1 MAKQKSSLM
10 GVSELAYNDLSHV
23 PIPKKTKTYTPL
35 GHKDLVDFTE
45 ELTGKLLGS
54 DWEKDGEKFG
64 IAREGKQ
71 LFGYHSY
78 KKKDSKE
85 DTSLTIGFRNSY
97 DKSMSAG
104 FVMGERVL
112 VCSNL
117 MFVGEVKRMRKH
129 TGEAGKAIRHLLY
142 DLIDEGLEKRI
153 DIRGE
158 IELMKNQPI
167 DNNKAWQLMGL
178 LFGNNILTPRNMP
191 VVKREWLNPSQDH
204 GAETLWRLY
213 QACTFSL
220 KEASPQTIMQRH
232 TGLHDMMNK
241 ISSKIG
247 VPAA

>member
-1 MAKQKSSLM
+1 MANQSNLM
-10 GVSELAYNDLSHV
+10 GVSELKYRELSH
-23 PIPKKTKTYTPL
+23 IPLPERTKTYTPL

-54 DWEKDGEKFG
+54 DWKKDGEKFG

-78 KKKDSKE
+78 KKVNSNE

-142 DLIDEGLEKRI
+142 DLIDEGLEKRL
-153 DIRGE
+153 DIRKE
-158 IELMKNQPI
+158 IERFKLQPL
-167 DNNKAWQLMGL
+167 DNDKAWQLMGL
-178 LFGNNILTPRNMP
+178 LFGNNILSPRNMP
-191 VVKREWLNPSQDH
+191 VVKREWIKPSQDH
-204 GAETLWRLY
+204 GDESLWRLY
-213 QACTFSL
+213 QACTFAL

-232 TGLHDMMNK
+232 TGLHDIMKRISDK
-241 ISSKIG
+241 IE
-247 VPAA
+247 VPKA

>member
-1 MAKQKSSLM
+1 MAKANSLM
-10 GVSELAYNDLSHV
+10 GVSELKYKELSHIPV
-23 PIPKKTKTYTPL
+23 PKRTQTYTPL
-35 GHKDLVDFTE
+35 AHKDLVDFTE
-45 ELTGKLLGS
+45 ELSGKLLGN

-78 KKKDSKE
+78 KKLNSNE

-117 MFVGEVKRMRKH
+117 MFVGEIKRMRKH
-129 TGEAGKAIRHLLY
+129 TGEAGRAIRHLLY

-158 IELMKNQPI
+158 IELMKTQPL
-167 DNNKAWQLMGL
+167 DNDKAWQLMGL
-178 LFGNNILTPRNMP
+178 LYGKDILTPRNLP
-191 VVKREWLNPSQDH
+191 VVKREWLKPSQDH
-204 GAETLWRLY
+204 GVESLWRLY
-213 QACTFSL
+213 QACTFAL

-232 TGLHDMMNK
+232 TNLHDLMNRISKK
-241 ISSKIG
+241 IDMPK
-247 VPAA
+247 A

>member
-1 MAKQKSSLM
+1 MVAKNSLM
-10 GVSELAYNDLSHV
+10 GVSELKYRELANIPV
-23 PIPKKTKTYTPL
+23 PKRTATYTPL

-45 ELTGKLLGS
+45 ELSGKLLGKEWS
-54 DWEKDGEKFG
+54 KDGEKFG

-78 KKKDSKE
+78 KKHLMDE

-112 VCSNL
+112 LCSNL
-117 MFVGEVKRMRKH
+117 MFVGEVKKMRKH

-153 DIRGE
+153 DIRKE
-158 IELMKNQPI
+158 IELMKTQPL
-167 DNNKAWQLMGL
+167 NNDRAWQLMGL
-178 LFGNNILTPRNMP
+178 LYGNDILTPRNLP
-191 VVKREWLNPSQDH
+191 VIKREWLKPSQDH
-204 GAETLWRLY
+204 GPETLWRLY
-213 QACTFSL
+213 QACTFAL

-232 TGLHDMMNK
+232 TGLHDLMNK

-247 VPAA
+247 VAKA